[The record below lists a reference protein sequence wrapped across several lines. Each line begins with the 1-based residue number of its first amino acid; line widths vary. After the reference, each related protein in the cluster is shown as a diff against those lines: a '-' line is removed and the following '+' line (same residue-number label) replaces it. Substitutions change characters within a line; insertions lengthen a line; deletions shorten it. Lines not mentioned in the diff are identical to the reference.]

1 MFADY
6 NSRIAYS
13 KVRMPPPIASRL
25 SKVFAGLVASI
36 ALFASQAAWAA
47 AQAPVRVGL
56 DAEFGLDNST
66 SAQAVELGLRS
77 AIGEIN
83 RAGGVLGGRPVEL
96 VTKDHRSMP
105 ARGIR
110 NLEEFARM
118 PDLVAVFG
126 GRFSPVIIE
135 QLPTLKA
142 TKTLFLATWSSA
154 DMIVDNGMHPNYVYR
169 LSLRD
174 SLAMPKL
181 LDTAR
186 KRGLH
191 RVGLLLTN
199 TSWGRSNLTA
209 AEKFTATN
217 KDIRIVQTAWYNW
230 RDQTLVA
237 RYQALRNAGAQA
249 IVLVANDDEAAV
261 LVREVAALPKA
272 ERLPILSHWGVT
284 GGEFTRQAGPALHQ
298 VDFSVIQTF
307 SFFQAD
313 KQRLARFMASA
324 AAVSPIR
331 RIEDIEGPV
340 GVAHAYDLM
349 HILAKAI
356 DLAGSTDRKAVRDA
370 LEKVREY
377 RGLIKT
383 YAPPFTPVRHE
394 ALSAREL
401 LIARYR
407 KDGVLVPSAD

>member
-1 MFADY
+1 
-6 NSRIAYS
+6 
-13 KVRMPPPIASRL
+13 MPNLIPSRL
-25 SKVFAGLVASI
+25 SKLIAGIVASVI
-36 ALFASQAAWAA
+36 LFLSCAACARA
-47 AQAPVRVGL
+47 EPLPVRVGL

-66 SAQAVELGLRS
+66 SAQAVELGLRT
-77 AIGEIN
+77 AIAEIN
-83 RAGGVLGGRPVEL
+83 RGGGVLGGRPVEL
-96 VTKDHRSMP
+96 VTKDHRSIP

-142 TKTLFLATWSSA
+142 TRTLFLAPWSSA
-154 DMIVDNGMHPNYVYR
+154 DVIIDNGMQPNYVYR

-181 LDTAR
+181 LQTAH
-186 KRGLH
+186 KRGLE

-199 TSWGRSNLTA
+199 TSWGRSNLAA
-209 AEKFTATN
+209 AEKFTAAN
-217 KDIRIVQTAWYNW
+217 KHITIAQTAWYNW
-230 RDQTLVA
+230 RDQTLIA
-237 RYQALRNAGAQA
+237 KYKALRSAGAEA

-261 LVREVAALPKA
+261 LVREVAALPKT
-272 ERLPILSHWGVT
+272 ERIPILSHWGVT
-284 GGEFTRQAGPALHQ
+284 GGEFTRQAGPALNE

-307 SFFQAD
+307 SFFRAD
-313 KQRLARFMASA
+313 KKQLQRFMSSVAT
-324 AAVSPIR
+324 VSSVR
-331 RIEDIEGPV
+331 RIEDIRGPV

-356 DLAGSTDRKAVRDA
+356 NLAGSTDRKAVRDA
-370 LEKVREY
+370 LEKVPTH
-377 RGLIKT
+377 RGLVKT
-383 YAPPFTPVRHE
+383 YSPPFTPARHE

-407 KDGVLVPSAD
+407 ADGVLVPSDD